1 MVFVLFNRLTEKDKS
16 DAVKKLICDSTP
28 DQDFF
33 LMVILSVLMATF
45 GLLIDSSAV
54 IIGSMLIAPILS
66 PILGLSLGVVIA
78 DYKLISRSFY
88 TVLKSMAYGVIG
100 AAVITWLFNSNY
112 ESTAEIMSRTEPS
125 MMYAAI
131 AVIAGLAASFALVM
145 PEISA
150 SLPGVAISVALI
162 PPIAVTGIGVA
173 KFDWHIISNSFLLF
187 ALNAAG
193 IVFAS
198 MIIFSLMNLYVKRQ
212 VVAAEV
218 KKNDDMTRK
227 EIEEAKAKKIAEE
240 QKAK

>member
-16 DAVKKLICDSTP
+16 TAVKKLICDSTP

-33 LMVILSVLMATF
+33 LMVILSTLMATF
-45 GLLIDSSAV
+45 GLLIDSAAV
-54 IIGSMLIAPILS
+54 IIGSMLIAPILY

-88 TVLKSMAYGVIG
+88 TVLKSMAYGIAG
-100 AAVITWLFNSNY
+100 AAIVTLLFNSNY
-112 ESTAEIMSRTEPS
+112 ENTSEILARTEPS
-125 MMYAAI
+125 MIYAAI

-145 PEISA
+145 PEISP

-173 KFDWHIISNSFLLF
+173 RFDWHIISNSFLLF
-187 ALNAAG
+187 SINAAG

-212 VVAAEV
+212 VAASAV
-218 KKNDDMTRK
+218 KKQDEITRK
-227 EIEEAKAKKIAEE
+227 EIEDATRMAEKNKATN
-240 QKAK
+240 